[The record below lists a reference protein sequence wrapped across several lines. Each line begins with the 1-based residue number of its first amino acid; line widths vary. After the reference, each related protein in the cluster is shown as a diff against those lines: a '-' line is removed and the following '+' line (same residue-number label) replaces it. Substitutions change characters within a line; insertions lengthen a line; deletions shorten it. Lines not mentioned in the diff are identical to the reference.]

1 MEWLNEVWRSARGP
15 LAEIV
20 AHIAIILV
28 YLIGML
34 VVEGILWLTH
44 YANRQMPLVDTSVS
58 DWFFDMDV
66 VGATAIAARGIYK
79 VFRRV

>member
-1 MEWLNEVWRSARGP
+1 
-15 LAEIV
+15 
-20 AHIAIILV
+20 
-28 YLIGML
+28 ML